1 MHKIDAPFYIVAY
14 LLKQHIGKCS
24 PILFIFSFQYG
35 DKWPQKPL
43 FGMFSKQST
52 NKGDITSTS
61 VGRVY
66 GYMKGI
72 YQGIDLSMW

>member
-1 MHKIDAPFYIVAY
+1 MFGNFFHFFLSK
-14 LLKQHIGKCS
+14 
-24 PILFIFSFQYG
+24 YG

-43 FGMFSKQST
+43 FEMFSKQST
-52 NKGDITSTS
+52 NKEDIISTS